1 MHRRAHIGT
10 YGCRGSLRLRSI
22 RDMRARLIRRMGSLI
37 SRSGNTHPGRG
48 ASPNRYVDAFFDKV
62 SFHHWSSSSATTR

>member
-1 MHRRAHIGT
+1 
-10 YGCRGSLRLRSI
+10 
-22 RDMRARLIRRMGSLI
+22 MRARLIRRMGSLI